1 MCRSAQNHSRVPS
14 PVLSLTG
21 RATQPCLGSATVRQ
35 LRVEAPSTIPARLG
49 SFALVLVL
57 AAAGGWC
64 AGQSVGPIRLPGP
77 EAATHAHL
85 EGP

>member
-1 MCRSAQNHSRVPS
+1 
-14 PVLSLTG
+14 
-21 RATQPCLGSATVRQ
+21 VRQ

-85 EGP
+85 EGQ